1 MPGTRQVPLFFGPA
15 ADQRPGT
22 LTERPA
28 LFAGRQTFTDDPA
41 QTAEQL
47 TDDEQAA
54 DPNRLAFLTTP
65 LDRATRLSG
74 TPRVTV
80 RASLDG
86 SSPYLT
92 ALLVDYG
99 PGERFAGLRR
109 LDEVDCVGPG
119 VPEDPGCFA
128 RREYVTARTPY
139 QIVSRGWLDV
149 RNRGSAGITEPI
161 EPGRAYTFGWQLQPQ
176 DHVFAAGNRIGLVLV
191 STDRDFTL
199 RYRAGTTVTTRL
211 GLSNVT
217 LPLSGQVP
225 APR

>member
-1 MPGTRQVPLFFGPA
+1 LFFGPA

-22 LTERPA
+22 LAKWPA
-28 LFAGRQTFTDDPA
+28 PLGGRQTFTDDPA

-47 TDDEQAA
+47 TDNELAA

-65 LDRATRLSG
+65 LERTTRLSG

-80 RASLDG
+80 RASLSG

-99 PGERFAGLRR
+99 SDVRFAGLRR
-109 LDEVDCVGPG
+109 LADVDCVGPG

-128 RREYVTARTPY
+128 RREYVTAQTPY

-149 RNRGSAGITEPI
+149 RNRHSAGVTEPI
-161 EPGRAYTFGWQLQPQ
+161 EPGRTYTFSWQLQPQ
-176 DHVFAAGNRIGLVLV
+176 DHVFAAGHRLGLVLI

-211 GLSNVT
+211 GLSNVV
-217 LPLSGQVP
+217 LPLSD
-225 APR
+225 